1 MHWLY
6 TIFYILI
13 AIALTPYVLG
23 LLLPR
28 GFVITSDVVVARP
41 ARDVFEFMKFLKNQ
55 ERYSTYAQA
64 DPNMKIEYLGTDGTV
79 GATVAWNSEDRN
91 VGKSEQEIKAIEEGK
106 RIEIEIR
113 FREPFQSSDPLVTE
127 IEALGPKETRVRNT
141 YRGKIRYPYN
151 LLVWWVMAKIR
162 ENMQAS
168 MDNAKT
174 AMEDAELGN
183 KQA

>member
-6 TIFYILI
+6 TLFYTLL

-28 GFVITSDVVVARP
+28 KFVIAREVVIARP
-41 ARDVFEFMKFLKNQ
+41 AREVFDFMKLLKNQ
-55 ERYSTYAQA
+55 ERYSAYAQA
-64 DPNMKIEYLGTDGTV
+64 DPAMKIEYRGTDGTV
-79 GATVAWNSEDRN
+79 GAVAAWDSEDRN
-91 VGKSEQEIKAIEEGK
+91 VGKSEQEIKAIEDGK

-113 FREPFQSSDPLVTE
+113 FREPFQSVDPLVTE
-127 IEALGPKETRVRNT
+127 VEALGPSETRVRNT

-168 MDNAKT
+168 LHNAK
-174 AMEDAELGN
+174 ALLEGAALQ
-183 KQA
+183 K